1 MAAAGA
7 RAPSW
12 ALQRLGVGCVIGS
25 GSGTGSESYCDFDS
39 ESQSDSESDSLSHHM
54 LAGWAGAGWAG
65 ARLAASEPGPNTPPP
80 AKRSKRTKVDLA
92 AEPTHP
98 IKVEPAAELSKGK
111 AAKAKPAPQPGRWLD
126 RDCNATLNMQRIEE
140 SRWRPLELCWRPK
153 QTALL
158 AKGKEYPGLGYK
170 RLQDKPPKAQQQQQ
184 QPAGAHTSISLH
196 QRRQPPAHGI
206 SQGLYAGK
214 RVPVD
219 GVLYPR
225 YSSVEELLSPSS
237 TRGAATGILQ
247 SAAAVQP
254 SEAKQRKR
262 QPDPPTH
269 DNNVSSQL
277 PQPAAATLQPLTAA
291 SNGTQQPGNYAA
303 AQPAS
308 KSAPL
313 DNSPE
318 AVAARQV

>member
-1 MAAAGA
+1 ME
-7 RAPSW
+7 
-12 ALQRLGVGCVIGS
+12 AL
-25 GSGTGSESYCDFDS
+25 
-39 ESQSDSESDSLSHHM
+39 
-54 LAGWAGAGWAG
+54 
-65 ARLAASEPGPNTPPP
+65 
-80 AKRSKRTKVDLA
+80 
-92 AEPTHP
+92 
-98 IKVEPAAELSKGK
+98 
-111 AAKAKPAPQPGRWLD
+111 
-126 RDCNATLNMQRIEE
+126 
-140 SRWRPLELCWRPK
+140 
-153 QTALL
+153 
-158 AKGKEYPGLGYK
+158 
-170 RLQDKPPKAQQQQQ
+170 
-184 QPAGAHTSISLH
+184 
-196 QRRQPPAHGI
+196 
-206 SQGLYAGK
+206 GLYAGK

-318 AVAARQV
+318 AVAARQALKRQKRENRRKSDAGASPAPSPMSG